1 MTLNHTKVVVV
12 GGSSGIGLGVA
23 RAAVAEGA
31 EVVLVGRSP
40 EKLLEASRALGDPPS
55 VKTITVDI
63 TREED
68 VARAFAETG
77 AFDHLVVTAANLAY
91 APIAS
96 FDLAAARACVESKLV
111 AAILLA
117 KHACGRVK
125 PGGSLTFTSGQAK
138 DRARPKGAVVAA
150 VNGALGSLARA
161 LAVEMAP
168 TRVNVVSP
176 GVVDTPIW
184 TAIVGDDKGAV
195 FEQTAR
201 RLPVGRI
208 GTTADLAQAYL
219 FLMQNEFTTGTTLH
233 VDGGYTLV

>member
-1 MTLNHTKVVVV
+1 MILNHTKVVIV

-23 RAAVAEGA
+23 RAAVAAGA
-31 EVVLVGRSP
+31 EVVIVGRSP
-40 EKLLEASRALGDPPS
+40 ERLREASQELGDPAGL
-55 VKTITVDI
+55 KTIAADI

-68 VARAFAETG
+68 VARALESTG
-77 AFDHLVVTAANLAY
+77 PFDHLVVTAANLTY

-96 FDLAAARACVESKLV
+96 FDAAAARACVDSKLI

-125 PGGSLTFTSGQAK
+125 PGGSITFTSGQAK
-138 DRARPKGAVVAA
+138 DRPSPKGAVVAA
-150 VNGALGSLARA
+150 VNGALGALARA

-184 TAIVGDDKGAV
+184 TSIAGDGKGAV
-195 FEQTAR
+195 FEQMAS

-208 GTTADLAQAYL
+208 GSPADLAQAYL
-219 FLMQNEFTTGTTLH
+219 FMMENEFTTGTTLH
-233 VDGGYTLV
+233 VDGGRALV